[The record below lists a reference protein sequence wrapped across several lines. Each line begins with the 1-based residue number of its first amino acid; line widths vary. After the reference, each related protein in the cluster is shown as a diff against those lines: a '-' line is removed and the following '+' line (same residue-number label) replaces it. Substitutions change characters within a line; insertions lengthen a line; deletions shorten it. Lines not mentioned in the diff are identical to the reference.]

1 MFCSSAIIWHCL
13 WIHTISK
20 YGTLEIASD
29 AWHRI
34 DIYSVI
40 FGVDKL
46 SNWVVRC
53 TANVSYNE
61 EFRFLR
67 FISLIVSNLYTAAA
81 AAANET
87 YQRESTFSLRF
98 CVCLQ
103 LALDSCY
110 IDAGLIALISF
121 GMPISNSPAEIT
133 NQNLFIFSFYLI
145 ISFCSFVCLFVTIL
159 HSISPS
165 LSHSHS
171 LHFHFNRSEKFESL
185 IVA

>member
-81 AAANET
+81 AANET

-98 CVCLQ
+98 FVCLQ

-110 IDAGLIALISF
+110 INAGLIALISF